1 MPKISSLSL
10 VRNPES
16 EAAAPS
22 IEVLRSRV
30 HEAVSNAILVVDAEA
45 SKEDISYREAERSTR
60 AAVFAIGR
68 ALLVLFFAVRERYVM
83 DRHRARHPGRW
94 EWLGRVYRPAPPI
107 ARNFTTMFGVVR
119 YFRTYMRE
127 VADED
132 RHGFHPLDASLGL
145 TRDRLSWNVL
155 VTAARLAT
163 KMAFAEAHA
172 TLGMFM
178 PNAPSTEV
186 IEKTVLGLGEH
197 VAAFIEQAPAPE
209 GDGEVLV
216 VQFDGKGAPT
226 ATARELAR
234 RRRKRKKGARPT
246 SKRHRGRDKRTRYPR
261 RPRRKKGDK
270 AKNAR
275 VATAVVMYTLK
286 RVGTRRLE
294 GPLNVRFY
302 ASFANKRHAF
312 TVARRMA
319 DKRGFAADSGK
330 LVQVLSDGDRDLAAL
345 SAEFF
350 PGAEHT
356 VDFYHVAEYVHT
368 AGECLM
374 REGSQELARWFEEQ
388 RERLFR
394 DEAELIVAELRRRL
408 DAMPKTGPGN
418 KGKRKRLHDSV
429 RYIEKRLPNIRYG
442 SLLRRDLDIGTGAV
456 EGAVKRIIGRR
467 CDHGGMRWIEERVEA
482 VVQLRCIEL
491 NGQWD
496 DFEAFVHRRLRERS
510 LIMQTPPRIQSNA
523 PQALPD
529 VLEAA

>member
-1 MPKISSLSL
+1 MRKISSLSL
-10 VRNPES
+10 VRNPKTDVS
-16 EAAAPS
+16 PPN
-22 IEVLRSRV
+22 IDVLRQRAQ
-30 HEAVSNAILVVDAEA
+30 EAMSSALALVEQQGSTDV
-45 SKEDISYREAERSTR
+45 SYRGAERELR
-60 AAVFAIGR
+60 DAVFSIGR
-68 ALLVLFFAVRERYVM
+68 ALVVLLFGLRERRVM
-83 DRHRARHPGRW
+83 DAHRSVHVGRW
-94 EWLGRVYRPAPPI
+94 EWLGRTYRAAPAIP
-107 ARNFTTMFGVVR
+107 RNFTTMFGVVR

-127 VADED
+127 VAEED

-155 VTAARLAT
+155 MVAARLAT
-163 KMAFAEAHA
+163 KMSFADAGT
-172 TLGMFM
+172 TLGTFM

-186 IEKTVLGLGEH
+186 IEQTVLGLNEH
-197 VAAFIEQAPAPE
+197 VADFIEQAPAPE

-216 VQFDGKGAPT
+216 MQFDGKGAPT

-246 SKRHRGRDKRTRYPR
+246 SQRHRGRDKRTRYPR

-270 AKNAR
+270 TKNAKS
-275 VATAVVMYTLK
+275 ATTVVMYTLK

-319 DKRGFAADSGK
+319 DKRGFAAGSGN
-330 LVQVLSDGDRDLAAL
+330 LIHVLTDGDNDLALL
-345 SAEFF
+345 SGEFF

-356 VDFYHVAEYVHT
+356 IDFYHVAEYVYE
-368 AGECLM
+368 AGQAFLG
-374 REGSQELARWFEEQ
+374 EGTKALADWFDLQ

-394 DEAELIVAELRRRL
+394 DQAQEVLAELRQRL
-408 DAMPKTGPGN
+408 LAIPKTGPGS
-418 KGKRKRLHDSV
+418 KGKRKRLTDAI

-467 CDHGGMRWIEERVEA
+467 CDYGGMRWIKERVEA

-491 NGQWD
+491 NGQWE
-496 DFEAFVHRRLRERS
+496 DFETFVHRRLHNKAVDTYEITR
-510 LIMQTPPRIQSNA
+510 LQTNN

-529 VLEAA
+529 VQAAA

>member
-1 MPKISSLSL
+1 MPKISPLSL
-10 VRNPES
+10 VRNQENEGS
-16 EAAAPS
+16 APS
-22 IEVLRSRV
+22 IATLRARLDS
-30 HEAVSNAILVVDAEA
+30 AVSSAITLVEIQG
-45 SKEDISYREAERSTR
+45 STGELSYREAERALR
-60 AAVFAIGR
+60 DAVFAIGR
-68 ALLVLFFAVRERYVM
+68 ALVVLLFGLREQHVM
-83 DRHRARHPGRW
+83 SAHRSEHAGRW
-94 EWLGRVYRPAPPI
+94 EWLGRTYRAAPPI
-107 ARNFTTMFGVVR
+107 ARNFTTMFGVIR

-127 VADED
+127 VADKD

-145 TRDRLSWNVL
+145 IKDRLSWNVL
-155 VTAARLAT
+155 MAAARLAT
-163 KMAFAEAHA
+163 KMAFAEAKA
-172 TLGMFM
+172 TLDMFM

-197 VAAFIEQAPAPE
+197 VAAFIEHAPAPE

-216 VQFDGKGAPT
+216 IQFDGKGAPT

-234 RRRKRKKGARPT
+234 RRRKRKKGPRPT
-246 SKRHRGRDKRTRYPR
+246 SKRHRGRNKRGLYPR

-312 TVARRMA
+312 SIARQMA
-319 DKRGFAADSGK
+319 DKRGFAVGSGK
-330 LVQVLSDGDRDLAAL
+330 LVQVLTDGDRDLATL
-345 SAEFF
+345 CAEFF

-356 VDFYHVAEYVHT
+356 VDFYHVAEYVHE
-368 AGECLM
+368 AGACFI
-374 REGSQELARWFEEQ
+374 REGSKELADWFDDQ
-388 RERLFR
+388 RERLLR
-394 DEAELIVAELRRRL
+394 DQADLIVQELRTRL
-408 DAMPKTGPGN
+408 QAMPKTGPGN
-418 KGKRKRLHDSV
+418 KGKRERLETALL
-429 RYIEKRLPNIRYG
+429 YIERRLPNIRYG

-496 DFEAFVHRRLRERS
+496 DFEDFVHRRLRQRT
-510 LIMQTPPRIQSNA
+510 IGKCQTIRLQTNTA
-523 PQALPD
+523 QALPD
-529 VLEAA
+529 LKLAA

>member
-1 MPKISSLSL
+1 MPKISSPSL
-10 VRNPES
+10 VRNPEN
-16 EAAAPS
+16 EASSPS
-22 IEVLRSRV
+22 IEALRQRTHV
-30 HEAVSNAILVVDAEA
+30 AVSNAILLTEA
-45 SKEDISYREAERSTR
+45 LAAADKMTYREAERCIR
-60 AAVFAIGR
+60 DAAFAIGR
-68 ALLVLFFAVRERYVM
+68 ALIVLFLALRERYVM
-83 DRHRARHPGRW
+83 DRHRSTHPNRW
-94 EWLGRVYRPAPPI
+94 EWFERVYRVAPPI
-107 ARNFTTMFGVVR
+107 ARNFTTVFGVVR

-127 VADED
+127 VADGE
-132 RHGFHPLDASLGL
+132 RRGFHPLDSSLGL
-145 TRDRLSWNVL
+145 TQDRLSWNVL
-155 VTAARLAT
+155 MVAAQLAT
-163 KMAFAEAHA
+163 KMAFAEAKA
-172 TLGMFM
+172 TLDLFM

-186 IEKTVLGLGEH
+186 IEKTVLGLGAH
-197 VAAFIEQAPAPE
+197 VATFLEQAPTPE

-216 VQFDGKGAPT
+216 IQFDGKGAPT

-246 SKRHRGRDKRTRYPR
+246 SKRHRGRDKRSRYPR

-275 VATAVVMYTLK
+275 VATVVVMYTLK

-312 TVARRMA
+312 GIARQMA
-319 DKRGFAADSGK
+319 DRRGFAADSGK
-330 LVQVLSDGDRDLAAL
+330 LVQVLTDGDRDLASL
-345 SAEFF
+345 SAEYF

-356 VDFYHVAEYVHT
+356 VDFYHVAEYVHS

-374 REGSQELARWFEEQ
+374 REGSKELADWFDEQ

-394 DEAELIVAELRRRL
+394 DEAELIVDELRRHL
-408 DAMPKTGPGN
+408 QAMPKTGPGN
-418 KGKRKRLHDSV
+418 KGKRKRLEEAL
-429 RYIEKRLPNIRYG
+429 RYIERRLPNIRYG

-456 EGAVKRIIGRR
+456 EGAAKRIIGRR

-491 NGQWD
+491 NGQWS
-496 DFEAFVHRRLRERS
+496 DFEEFVHRRLRERAILS
-510 LIMQTPPRIQSNA
+510 NTPQRIQSMT

-529 VLEAA
+529 VQRAA

>member
-1 MPKISSLSL
+1 MTKISPLSL
-10 VRNPES
+10 VRNQEN
-16 EAAAPS
+16 EASSPS
-22 IEVLRSRV
+22 IEALRARV
-30 HEAVSNAILVVDAEA
+30 QTAVSNAITLVETQG
-45 SKEDISYREAERSTR
+45 STGELSYREAERALR
-60 AAVFAIGR
+60 DAVFGIGR
-68 ALLVLFFAVRERYVM
+68 ALVVLLFGLREQHVM
-83 DRHRARHPGRW
+83 SAHRSEHAGRW
-94 EWLGRVYRPAPPI
+94 EWLGRRYRAAPPI
-107 ARNFTTMFGVVR
+107 ARNFTTMFGVIR

-127 VADED
+127 VAETD

-145 TRDRLSWNVL
+145 IKDRLSWNVL
-155 VTAARLAT
+155 MVAARLAT
-163 KMAFAEAHA
+163 KMAFAEAKA
-172 TLGMFM
+172 TLAMFM

-197 VAAFIEQAPAPE
+197 VAAFIEHAPAPE

-216 VQFDGKGAPT
+216 LQFDGKGAPT

-234 RRRKRKKGARPT
+234 RRRKRKKGPRPT
-246 SKRHRGRDKRTRYPR
+246 SKRHRGRNKRGLHPR

-294 GPLNVRFY
+294 GPINVRFY

-312 TVARRMA
+312 SVARQMA
-319 DKRGFAADSGK
+319 DKRGFAVGSGK
-330 LVQVLSDGDRDLAAL
+330 LVHVLTDGDRDLATL

-356 VDFYHVAEYVHT
+356 VDFYHVAEYVHE
-368 AGECLM
+368 AGACFM
-374 REGSQELARWFEEQ
+374 REGSKELADWFDDQ
-388 RERLFR
+388 RERLLR
-394 DEAELIVAELRRRL
+394 DQADLVVHEMRARL
-408 DAMPKTGPGN
+408 QAMPKTGPGN
-418 KGKRKRLHDSV
+418 KGKRERLETALL
-429 RYIEKRLPNIRYG
+429 YIERRLPNIRYG

-496 DFEAFVHRRLRERS
+496 DFEDFVHRRLRQRT
-510 LIMQTPPRIQSNA
+510 IGKCQTIRLQTNTA
-523 PQALPD
+523 QALPD
-529 VLEAA
+529 LKLAA